1 MKELHIEI
9 YEEGDDRLFVDGRLT
24 PIKGSTIDVEDLA
37 PLFALLGVRVKVEQ
51 YRDDQ
56 RMFHYSDGINTE
68 MGFEVYNSDKQ
79 P

>member
-24 PIKGSTIDVEDLA
+24 PIKGYTIDVEDLA
-37 PLFALLGVRVKVEQ
+37 PLFATLGVRVTVTQ
-51 YRDDQ
+51 YRDDE
-56 RMFHYSDGINTE
+56 RLRHHTE
-68 MGFEVYNSDKQ
+68 GMNGEPGVEVYNSDKQ